1 MIPCPEAGGFELASP
16 MALAITDRRLL
27 SLGLGATPGMGM
39 GGEVKTLVSE
49 APLEAVD
56 SIEIKRLLM
65 GKVVK
70 VTVRGSEFKLEAGAG
85 ANAKGVVEAF
95 EQRRRAAV

>member
-1 MIPCPEAGGFELASP
+1 
-16 MALAITDRRLL
+16 
-27 SLGLGATPGMGM
+27 M
-39 GGEVKTLVSE
+39 GGDVKTLVSE

-65 GKVVK
+65 GKVMK
-70 VTVRGSEFKLEAGAG
+70 VTVRGSELKLEAEAG

-95 EQRRRAAV
+95 GQRSSAAV